1 MTKDQYLRMCEQ
13 TGMEIDWEKCPPDIN
28 DFPENTLTVLEL
40 FHQLGDSIYPDIGYV
55 GKDYTTLELLFKLNY
70 ITSQAERDWA
80 IELLLFLDAQMIKQS
95 QQSIKSAQEKSRR

>member
-40 FHQLGDSIYPDIGYV
+40 FHQLGDRIYPDIGYV
-55 GKDYTTLELLFKLNY
+55 GKYYTTLEL
-70 ITSQAERDWA
+70 
-80 IELLLFLDAQMIKQS
+80 LLLFLDAQMIKQS